1 MESGCKQLSANRH
14 QITAAIHALNVAP
27 AISLRPAIEGCSPS
41 ISFSPPLIAY
51 HASANFSSGLGY
63 QCHICHK
70 TFGVLHSLESHMN
83 SPVHDGDEFK
93 CPGCQRKF
101 KLISG
106 LVQHLESGSCGLSG
120 KGDVEKR
127 FLGITAHLSRALN
140 LWWSCK
146 RWVAKFALAVVSGT

>member
-1 MESGCKQLSANRH
+1 MESGCKQLPANRH
-14 QITAAIHALNVAP
+14 QITAAIHALNITP
-27 AISLRPAIEGCSPS
+27 AISLRPAIEGFSPS
-41 ISFSPPLIAY
+41 RSFSPPLIAY
-51 HASANFSSGLGY
+51 LASANSSSSLGY

-70 TFGVLHSLESHMN
+70 TFSVLHSLESHMN

-120 KGDVEKR
+120 KSDVEER
-127 FLGITAHLSRALN
+127 FFGITAQFTRALN
-140 LWWSCK
+140 L
-146 RWVAKFALAVVSGT
+146 